1 MFDELLVVAMLLA
14 ALGCG
19 LVGGIFFGFSTF
31 VMRALERLPPA
42 HGAAAMQ
49 SINVTIIRAW
59 FLAPFF
65 GTALLCLALAVVGLL
80 EWGEPEA
87 LYLLIGGPLYL
98 IGTIGVTVV
107 CNVPRNNALAAVEPE
122 SPEGPTA
129 WSRYL
134 PAWTMW
140 NTVRTVAALAA
151 SVLFSVALLVG

>member
-1 MFDELLVVAMLLA
+1 MLNELLIVATLAA

-19 LVGGIFFGFSTF
+19 LVGGIFFAFSAF
-31 VMRALERLPPA
+31 IMRALERLPPA
-42 HGAAAMQ
+42 NGAAAMQ
-49 SINVTIIRAW
+49 SIDVTIIRAW

-87 LYLLIGGPLYL
+87 LYLLLGGLLYPV
-98 IGTIGVTVV
+98 GTIGVTMV
-107 CNVPRNNALAAVEPE
+107 CNVPRNNALAAVAPE
-122 SPEGPTA
+122 SPEGTA
-129 WSRYL
+129 VWARYL

-151 SVLFSVALLVG
+151 AVLFIIALVVD